1 MADRNDRND
10 KNTLIIQAYEKILF
24 DNRTKEK
31 KILNTVRDKEY

>member
-10 KNTLIIQAYEKILF
+10 KNVLIIQAYEQILF

-31 KILNTVRDKEY
+31 QILNSVRDKEY